1 MVVSKEKNLNE
12 QKEEYEMERIEL
24 QKKYNEMRGKLE

>member
-24 QKKYNEMRGKLE
+24 QEKYNEMRGKLE

>member
-1 MVVSKEKNLNE
+1 MVVSKEKNMNE

-24 QKKYNEMRGKLE
+24 QEKYNEMRGKLE